1 MRQNDDEFAFHVPL
15 LSHIR
20 LSRASG
26 ESLRICVIHRAPLSN
41 SEGCQRGS
49 ARPLAGTSLRS
60 CARLLRN
67 LRGFPPKV
75 SLSAA
80 HSRFASASRHRT
92 AFLLQ
97 GDFLWLRLRRR
108 GLERAVYTTP
118 SASQMPLKHICH
130 LLAAESCGAPGVTLV
145 KPFCQPS
152 EFLSAMCEKRRCA
165 RIGFSCPNCAPAPGK
180 IWYNIRKLQKTR
192 IPQWANSN

>member
-1 MRQNDDEFAFHVPL
+1 MCILYHFQATNARHFNAAMHNGVHLWNSPRT
-15 LSHIR
+15 IT
-20 LSRASG
+20 
-26 ESLRICVIHRAPLSN
+26 N
-41 SEGCQRGS
+41 SEGCQKGS

-92 AFLLQ
+92 AFLLE
-97 GDFLWLRLRRR
+97 GDVCGCGFAAGGWSSPNPS
-108 GLERAVYTTP
+108 RARCVDHTLGITD
-118 SASQMPLKHICH
+118 AAIKHICH

-145 KPFCQPS
+145 KPFAS
-152 EFLSAMCEKRRCA
+152 HRS
-165 RIGFSCPNCAPAPGK
+165 FSPRWVKNADAPG
-180 IWYNIRKLQKTR
+180 ISGI
-192 IPQWANSN
+192 